1 MENKTVEN
9 AYVNISIPNDVENLQ
24 LPDPSLL
31 QFYKNYEDRI
41 IWIDDEITTMTLEY
55 AKMIM
60 QWNFEDKKNNIPI
73 TDRKPIRIIFFS
85 PGGDLE
91 VNNCLVDT
99 IQLSKTPVV
108 GINVGMA
115 ASSGCFI
122 YLACHKRYTFPTA
135 EFLLHKG
142 AGQFSGNYNDVV
154 AAILNYQRQ
163 IEELGSFVLSRTKI
177 PKQVFD
183 ENFENDWYLSS
194 KEAVQYGVA
203 DRIIKETKITTKKL
217 AGILDSSRGVI
228 EVDGEEKNIMDE
240 LKDFEGVP
248 IEFVVKVKEE
258 TDLTDGE

>member
-1 MENKTVEN
+1 MNKKKLDTAYLNIAIPQN
-9 AYVNISIPNDVENLQ
+9 AENLQ

-31 QFYKNYEDRI
+31 QFYKNYENRI

-60 QWNFEDKKNNIPI
+60 QWNFDDKQNNIPI
-73 TDRKPIRIIFFS
+73 EERVPIKVVFFS

-99 IQLSKTPVV
+99 IQLSTTPVI

-135 EFLLHKG
+135 EFLIHKG
-142 AGQFSGNYNDVV
+142 AGQFAGTYNDVV

-163 IEELGSFVLSRTKI
+163 IEELGKFVLSRTKI
-177 PKQVFD
+177 PKDTFY
-183 ENFENDWYLSS
+183 ENFENDWYLSAN
-194 KEAVQYGVA
+194 EAVEYGVA
-203 DRIIKETKITTKKL
+203 DGIIKSL
-217 AGILDSSRGVI
+217 DDIL
-228 EVDGEEKNIMDE
+228 
-240 LKDFEGVP
+240 
-248 IEFVVKVKEE
+248 
-258 TDLTDGE
+258 

>member
-1 MENKTVEN
+1 MEKKENKKKLETAYLDIAIPQN
-9 AYVNISIPNDVENLQ
+9 AENLQ

-31 QFYKNYEDRI
+31 QFYKNYENRI

-60 QWNFEDKKNNIPI
+60 QWNFDDKQNNIPI
-73 TDRKPIRIIFFS
+73 EERVPIKVVFFS

-99 IQLSKTPVV
+99 IQLSTTPVI

-135 EFLLHKG
+135 EFLIHKG
-142 AGQFSGNYNDVV
+142 AGQFAGTYNDVV

-163 IEELGSFVLSRTKI
+163 IEELGKFVLSRTKI
-177 PKQVFD
+177 PKDVF
-183 ENFENDWYLSS
+183 ESQFSTDWYISAE
-194 KEAVQYGVA
+194 EALEYGVCH
-203 DRIIKETKITTKKL
+203 KIVKTL
-217 AGILDSSRGVI
+217 DEIL
-228 EVDGEEKNIMDE
+228 
-240 LKDFEGVP
+240 
-248 IEFVVKVKEE
+248 
-258 TDLTDGE
+258 

>member
-1 MENKTVEN
+1 MEALKPMDKKDKQLETTYLDI
-9 AYVNISIPNDVENLQ
+9 AIPKDAENLQ

-31 QFYKNYEDRI
+31 QFYKNYENRI

-60 QWNFEDKKNNIPI
+60 QWNFDDKRNGIPVEDRVPI
-73 TDRKPIRIIFFS
+73 KVIFFS

-99 IQLSKTPVV
+99 IQLSTTPVI

-163 IEELGSFVLSRTKI
+163 IQDLGNFVLSRTKI
-177 PKQVFD
+177 PEDTFY
-183 ENFENDWYLSS
+183 ENFENDWYLSAT
-194 KEAVQYGVA
+194 EAVEFGVS
-203 DRIIKETKITTKKL
+203 DGIIKS
-217 AGILDSSRGVI
+217 LDEI
-228 EVDGEEKNIMDE
+228 I
-240 LKDFEGVP
+240 
-248 IEFVVKVKEE
+248 
-258 TDLTDGE
+258 

>member
-1 MENKTVEN
+1 MNKKEQLKKLEKKAES
-9 AYVNISIPNDVENLQ
+9 AYLDISIPANVENLQ

-60 QWNFEDKKNNIPI
+60 QWNSDDKRAGIPVEDRIPI
-73 TDRKPIRIIFFS
+73 KVIFFS

-99 IQLSKTPVV
+99 ISLSTTKVI

-122 YLACHKRYTFPTA
+122 YLSCHERLTFPTA

-142 AGQFSGNYNDVV
+142 AGQFSGDYNNVV

-163 IEELGSFVLSRTKI
+163 IDELGKFVLSRTKI
-177 PKQVFD
+177 PEDIFN
-183 ENFENDWYLSS
+183 ENFENDWYLSA
-194 KEAVQYGVA
+194 KEAIEYGVA
-203 DRIIKETKITTKKL
+203 DRIINS
-217 AGILDSSRGVI
+217 LDEI
-228 EVDGEEKNIMDE
+228 I
-240 LKDFEGVP
+240 
-248 IEFVVKVKEE
+248 
-258 TDLTDGE
+258 